1 MWRKIE
7 GVIQVTSKHMRS
19 LTHTQ
24 IMANAPMSKKRAY
37 FDNLFCSIAADTERR
52 AVGAENLKKQAEL
65 QQRELD

>member
-1 MWRKIE
+1 
-7 GVIQVTSKHMRS
+7 MRS